1 MVTPADLV
9 QRFVDDVFVRG
20 RREAVDELVT
30 PVHVF
35 RVTDGRI
42 AEHWHQMDSAGLMQQ
57 LGVGSGE

>member
-1 MVTPADLV
+1 MGMPAT
-9 QRFVDDVFVRG
+9 G
-20 RREAVDELVT
+20 RRYEIEEI
-30 PVHVF
+30 HVF